1 MQKNTIQLTQRGY
14 DEIKKEYEELLEKR
28 PSVVKELDHMRSL
41 GDLKE
46 NNAYDQLKSELGFLE
61 GRINELE
68 EILRIA
74 EVIDTPSGDMIAL
87 GSKVALHI
95 EGDRVNYQLVD
106 ETEADIMSG
115 KISSSSPIGSA
126 LLGKKVGE
134 EVHVESPSGTIT
146 YQILEIE

>member
-14 DEIKKEYEELLEKR
+14 DEIKNEYEELLEKR
-28 PSVVKELDHMRSL
+28 PTVVKELDHMRSL

-61 GRINELE
+61 GRIKELE
-68 EILRIA
+68 EIIKIA
-74 EVIDTPSGDMIAL
+74 QIIDAPSGDLIAL

-106 ETEADIMSG
+106 ETEADIING

-134 EVHVESPSGTIT
+134 EVQVDSPSGTIT